1 MTPPTLNF
9 TAIPRNTC
17 RGCICEH
24 ERMTVCNAVGQR
36 AKECGLPACDASSG
50 GHIYVIAGTE
60 LFGMVEQQ
68 GGQEA
73 AVTVSSPDQKIQG
86 E

>member
-1 MTPPTLNF
+1 MIVATLNF

-68 GGQEA
+68 GGRNSVA
-73 AVTVSSPDQKIQG
+73 AESALNNN
-86 E
+86 